1 MKEAKVYDYL
11 EKAGV
16 EIYSR
21 YEHRAV
27 YTMEEADELDIDLDG
42 SDCKSLFLK
51 SKKGRRY
58 FLVSLLAHKKA
69 DLKGLGE
76 QLGAKRL
83 TFGSEEELEACL
95 GLTRGA
101 VSPMGLI
108 NDSVGTVEFC
118 MDREFIESQRIC
130 IHPNTNTVTITL
142 KMQEFMKYLESLERE
157 VRWIEV

>member
-1 MKEAKVYDYL
+1 MKEKKVYDYL
-11 EKAGV
+11 EEAGV

-27 YTMEEADELDIDLDG
+27 YTMEEADELDIVLDG

-69 DLKGLGE
+69 DLKGIGE
-76 QLGAKRL
+76 QLGVKRL

-108 NDSVGTVEFC
+108 NDLTGAVEFYL
-118 MDREFIESQRIC
+118 DRDFMESKRIC
-130 IHPNTNTVTITL
+130 IHPNTNTVTMTL
-142 KMQEFMKYLESLERE
+142 EMQEFMRYIGSLERE

>member
-1 MKEAKVYDYL
+1 MKEEKVYDYL
-11 EKAGV
+11 KEAGV

-27 YTMEEADELDIDLDG
+27 YTMEEADKLDIVLDG

-69 DLKGLGE
+69 DLKGIGE
-76 QLGAKRL
+76 QLGVRRI
-83 TFGSEEELEACL
+83 TFANEEELDECL

-108 NDSVGTVEFC
+108 NDLVGAVEFY
-118 MDREFIESQRIC
+118 MDKEFLGSERIC
-130 IHPNTNTVTITL
+130 VHPNINTVTMTL
-142 KMQEFMKYLESLERE
+142 KMQEFMKYIGSLGRE
-157 VRWIEV
+157 VGWIEV